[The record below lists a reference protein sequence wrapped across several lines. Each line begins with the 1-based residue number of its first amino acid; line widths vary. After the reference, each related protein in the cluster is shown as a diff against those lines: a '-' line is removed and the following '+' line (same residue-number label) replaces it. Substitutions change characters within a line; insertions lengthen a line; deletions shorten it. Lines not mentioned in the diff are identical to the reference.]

1 MLLLSIAHTIISIYI
16 TIKLLIIYTIK
27 NTEIQKYRLKK

>member
-16 TIKLLIIYTIK
+16 TITLPIIYTIK
-27 NTEIQKYRLKK
+27 NTEKIQI